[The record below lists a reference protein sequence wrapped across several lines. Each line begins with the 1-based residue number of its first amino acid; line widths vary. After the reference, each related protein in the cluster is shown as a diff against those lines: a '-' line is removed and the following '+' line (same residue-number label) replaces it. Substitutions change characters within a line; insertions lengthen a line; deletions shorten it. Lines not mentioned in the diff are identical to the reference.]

1 MITNTSQTFKDIVQ
15 GDGRTFRAKVVVNSI
30 EYKDFRELKVTKSCE
45 ANNYLSFGSTV
56 SSQLDITIANV
67 TKDTILN
74 GQKLTLYIGLKIDDS
89 LDTFDDNSVYE
100 WILYGVYNIQKP
112 TFTDN
117 DVKFTAYDNFYLCE
131 QGFFSSLKGSQ
142 KTKTIVSEQCTK
154 LGINFVDDIEDVSY
168 NIDVLKGLTIR
179 EAFGYLA
186 SFLGKNA
193 TFNEEGLLQFIWY
206 TDINYTISADRFS
219 SPLDLGDA
227 EYTITGLKCVT
238 KIKATDEN
246 GIETTEDNTIEVGTG
261 EYISF
266 SNLYMTQERL
276 QILLNRITGFKI
288 RECSLNWNM
297 AEPHIQVGD
306 IISIKDTDDTIY
318 SIPVMEMEL
327 NVDGGCYG
335 AIKSKYQSNTETEY
349 TFNGSLSQQ
358 IERTYTELGSFKKVM
373 SDEVNAFN
381 GRFNQV
387 DTDILNVNKEL
398 NATKAIIKDLDVDSI
413 NAKFAEF
420 EQTKIG
426 IADVETFLSQK
437 AYLNEAQVN
446 TLITQKGYLDEA
458 SINTLL
464 LDKGYATEFYVQTNY
479 AQKQY
484 VEENYVGVQY
494 ANETYATKSTVGEL
508 EVDIEKVNTLLA
520 GSVSAE
526 SGQYIVLNS
535 KNTVIENNLVK
546 NEMVESLSFGK
557 ITGIDIN
564 TTKFTVHSNDGKSTW
579 KDNTIQIKD
588 STRTRVQIGKDN
600 QGDYNI
606 YIWDKNGNLMFDP
619 LGLTDKGVTREVID
633 NSNVKENAGIKGSK
647 LDIDSVIREVNDNGT
662 TTIKSS
668 KIYFNED
675 KQTLDVV
682 LNSMTGDIEANS
694 TAINVANG
702 NISSLITR
710 TTQNEADIGSLETDL
725 GNAKANITNLKN
737 NYNSVKDT
745 VDSHTQTIGQH
756 TSSISNLTT
765 TANNALTTAQNAT
778 KPTTYLNGNYTTKT
792 YYEIGKG
799 TKAYTST
806 SAVGSIRIYGSIGGW
821 TASNNGGIDITCPL
835 RDNLANIVVQQKES
849 KIGTTACD
857 IWITY
862 DSGGIPHYYLVLSG
876 YASATL
882 YVVYNPTYF
891 TLVRTT
897 STTAPTGTVVWKLS
911 EKTSI
916 TDVISANVTTVTD
929 RVATVE
935 QSLDGFKTTVSNT
948 YATKTQLNSVD
959 GKFANYSTTTAM
971 NSAIQQ
977 SASSIE
983 TKVSNTYTT
992 KSDFNGVK
1000 TRVTNAE
1007 SLISQNANNIAL
1019 KVSKDGIISSIN
1031 QTSEEVKIQANK
1043 IKFEGL
1049 VTANNNF
1056 MILSDGS
1063 IKAVN
1068 GEFSGMINAESGTI
1082 AGWIISN
1089 DEISTIR
1096 VMRKTYRLDKEDE
1109 ETSIY
1114 LEYHDDVL
1122 VSAKDNDGNS
1132 LMSNGELTV
1141 DLSNYAIFTEDEEI
1155 SKITK
1160 NGFYSYNDR
1169 YDYEYYPP
1177 NDDSGMVNVNAGKLK
1192 GHNDYISELTID
1204 KGVITLVGHD
1214 GYKYANQIG
1223 GSAPDYNLTIHSKKI
1238 ISDCTYQTSG
1248 REVQNTIDF
1257 SDEKMTLKSSK
1268 KNFYSGEVIGESY
1281 ISISEEVL
1289 LESSVGGR
1297 ILINPQGNEQYVGCM
1312 YIDTPDYVRIGGGGD
1327 VTANKLYLYEDK
1339 ANFNGTDFRVN
1350 NNRLPYKTTSV
1361 TVKIGAHSANGID
1374 SKTVTVS
1381 NAVSIAGWNANGTG
1395 SSGLVLNRISCS
1407 GSSLYLEF
1415 RCILA
1420 TDSTTEVVVY
1430 YRNY

>member
-1 MITNTSQTFKDIVQ
+1 MYNVSDAFKRAIVNNTRRIKAYILIGEQQHEFRTCTIDDNIYSSETDTFIGTFIAKSGTITFNKEDSLDLENESFILYFGIELEDETVEYLPIGKFHVYEKVSNTEYKIIDNKMYFNYHFDDTDIVYPISLVNYLKEICRQAGVFLSTIDFPNNDLIINKRPFQEGYVPTLCEAVVAIAQASCSFACIDYEGNLEMRWFKETNQTYYVDNQKSYPTISKSYGPVNKLIISSVIENDEGEETTQDVILDDSDSIQENGETRLEIVDNPILNLDKDKFKIAIWNRIKGFSYIPYTANMQ
-15 GDGRTFRAKVVVNSI
+15 GQFHLDTGDIFDLELEDGSIVKVPILNHTLTYSGGISSQMTAEAQSENQINYSQESSENITLRKVVVKFNTEI
-30 EYKDFRELKVTKSCE
+30 LEVTKE
-45 ANNYLSFGSTV
+45 
-56 SSQLDITIANV
+56 
-67 TKDTILN
+67 
-74 GQKLTLYIGLKIDDS
+74 LT
-89 LDTFDDNSVYE
+89 
-100 WILYGVYNIQKP
+100 
-112 TFTDN
+112 
-117 DVKFTAYDNFYLCE
+117 
-131 QGFFSSLKGSQ
+131 
-142 KTKTIVSEQCTK
+142 
-154 LGINFVDDIEDVSY
+154 
-168 NIDVLKGLTIR
+168 
-179 EAFGYLA
+179 
-186 SFLGKNA
+186 
-193 TFNEEGLLQFIWY
+193 
-206 TDINYTISADRFS
+206 
-219 SPLDLGDA
+219 
-227 EYTITGLKCVT
+227 
-238 KIKATDEN
+238 
-246 GIETTEDNTIEVGTG
+246 
-261 EYISF
+261 
-266 SNLYMTQERL
+266 
-276 QILLNRITGFKI
+276 
-288 RECSLNWNM
+288 
-297 AEPHIQVGD
+297 
-306 IISIKDTDDTIY
+306 
-318 SIPVMEMEL
+318 
-327 NVDGGCYG
+327 
-335 AIKSKYQSNTETEY
+335 
-349 TFNGSLSQQ
+349 
-358 IERTYTELGSFKKVM
+358 
-373 SDEVNAFN
+373 
-381 GRFNQV
+381 
-387 DTDILNVNKEL
+387 
-398 NATKAIIKDLDVDSI
+398 ATKATIKDLDVDSI
-413 NAKFAEF
+413 NARFAEI
-420 EQTKIG
+420 EETQIDT
-426 IADVETFLSQK
+426 ADIETLLAQK

-446 TLITQKGYLDEA
+446 TLITQKGYITNLEA
-458 SINTLL
+458 DTLITE
-464 LDKGYATEFYVQTNY
+464 KGYITEANVETLIANKGYITNLE
-479 AQKQY
+479 A
-484 VEENYVGVQY
+484 ENLVAGKGYITELR
-494 ANETYATKSTVGEL
+494 ANELYSAKATVNNLEADVGK
-508 EVDIEKVNTLLA
+508 INTLLA
-520 GSVSAE
+520 GSVTAGSTE
-526 SGQYIVLNS
+526 TIVLNAN
-535 KNTVIENNLVK
+535 NTTIANALIK
-546 NEMVESLSFGK
+546 DAMIDTLSFNK

-564 TTKFTVHSNDGKSTW
+564 TTKLTVHSNDGKSTW

-600 QGDYNI
+600 LGDYNI

-633 NSNVKENAGIKGSK
+633 NSNVKENAGIHGSK

-725 GNAKANITNLKN
+725 GNAKANITNLTN

-1056 MILSDGS
+1056 KILEDGS
-1063 IKAVN
+1063 IETVN
-1068 GEFSGMINAESGTI
+1068 GKFSGMINAESGTI
-1082 AGWIISN
+1082 AGW
-1089 DEISTIR
+1089 TI
-1096 VMRKTYRLDKEDE
+1096 
-1109 ETSIY
+1109 
-1114 LEYHDDVL
+1114 
-1122 VSAKDNDGNS
+1122 KDNAFESVVETDNTKS
-1132 LMSNGELTV
+1132 LARIDSSENTILFSCDVTNNIVEGEIGSYSTTY
-1141 DLSNYAIFTEDEEI
+1141 SWQGI
-1155 SKITK
+1155 SIE
-1160 NGFYSYNDR
+1160 
-1169 YDYEYYPP
+1169 YEYDAHTHKTMYASPSLIILHDQV
-1177 NDDSGMVNVNAGKLK
+1177 NIDD
-1192 GHNDYISELTID
+1192 DR
-1204 KGVITLVGHD
+1204 GV
-1214 GYKYANQIG
+1214 
-1223 GSAPDYNLTIHSKKI
+1223 
-1238 ISDCTYQTSG
+1238 
-1248 REVQNTIDF
+1248 
-1257 SDEKMTLKSSK
+1257 
-1268 KNFYSGEVIGESY
+1268 
-1281 ISISEEVL
+1281 SISGKEIL
-1289 LESSVGGR
+1289 LERTYLGKSYLSGIYAGDGDY
-1297 ILINPQGNEQYVGCM
+1297 LGNM
-1312 YIDTPDYVRIGGGGD
+1312 YIYTTNYLRIGGGGD
-1327 VTANKLYLYEDK
+1327 TTANKLYLYSDR
-1339 ANFNGTDFRVN
+1339 ANFNGTDFRISN
-1350 NNRLPYKTTSV
+1350 TRLPYKTTSV

-1381 NAVSIAGWNANGTG
+1381 NAVEIAGWNANGTG